1 MQFIEDIKHRFG
13 RWVFQREL
21 KSNKRTK
28 AVSNLENAKS
38 IGILYEATDAVQ
50 IKKIEPFVKY
60 FFELKKDV
68 KALGYVNKK
77 KLDNHHIPKLNYD
90 FFYLKDLNWYYKP
103 QNYIISNFVKKEYD
117 ILINLS
123 DSNCI
128 PIKYLVASS
137 LAHFKIGQFEDGFEI
152 YDLMIKLDKEKSKE
166 RLMEEIKHYLN
177 LINKKNASAKRNRN
191 CTSYTIQ

>member
-1 MQFIEDIKHRFG
+1 MQFLENFKHKIG
-13 RWVFQREL
+13 RWVFHRDL
-21 KSNKRTK
+21 RTNKRLK
-28 AVSNLENAKS
+28 EVSNLEESKS
-38 IGILYEATDAVQ
+38 IGILYEATNSEQ

-77 KLDNHHIPKLNYD
+77 KLDDCHIPKLNYD

-103 QNYIISNFVKKEYD
+103 QNYIIDNFVKKEYD

-128 PIKYLVASS
+128 PIKYLVANS
-137 LAHFKIGQFEDGFEI
+137 LAHFKIGQFEEGYEI
-152 YDLMIKLDKEKSKE
+152 YDLMIKLDKEKGKE

-177 LINKKNASAKRNRN
+177 LINK
-191 CTSYTIQ
+191 

>member
-1 MQFIEDIKHRFG
+1 MQFIEDIKHKFG
-13 RWVFQREL
+13 RWVFQKEL

-28 AVSNLENAKS
+28 AISNLEDAKS
-38 IGILYEATDAVQ
+38 IGILYEATDAAQ

-103 QNYIISNFVKKEYD
+103 QNYIINNFVKKEYD

-152 YDLMIKLDKEKSKE
+152 YDLMIKLDKDKGKE

-177 LINKKNASAKRNRN
+177 LINK
-191 CTSYTIQ
+191 

>member
-21 KSNKRTK
+21 NSNKRTK

>member
-1 MQFIEDIKHRFG
+1 MQFIEDIKHKFG
-13 RWVFQREL
+13 RWVFQKEL

-28 AVSNLENAKS
+28 AISNLEDAKS
-38 IGILYEATDAVQ
+38 IGILFEATDAAQ

-103 QNYIISNFVKKEYD
+103 QIISSTIFVKKEYD

-152 YDLMIKLDKEKSKE
+152 YDLMIKLDKDKGKRALNGRNKILFEFDKQ
-166 RLMEEIKHYLN
+166 IK
-177 LINKKNASAKRNRN
+177 
-191 CTSYTIQ
+191 

>member
-1 MQFIEDIKHRFG
+1 MQFIENIKHKFG
-13 RWVFQREL
+13 KWVFQKEL
-21 KSNKRTK
+21 KSNQRRK
-28 AVSNLENAKS
+28 AVSNLEKAKS
-38 IGILYEATDAVQ
+38 IGILYEATDADQ
-50 IKKIEPFVKY
+50 IKKVEPFVKY
-60 FFELKKDV
+60 FFDLKKDV

-77 KLDNHHIPKLNYD
+77 TLDNFHVPKLNYD

-103 QNYIISNFVKKEYD
+103 QNYIIDNFVKKEYD

-137 LAHFKIGQFEDGFEI
+137 LAHFKIGQFEEGFEI
-152 YDLMIKLDKEKSKE
+152 YDLMIKLDKDKGKE

-177 LINKKNASAKRNRN
+177 LINK
-191 CTSYTIQ
+191 

>member
-1 MQFIEDIKHRFG
+1 MQFIEDIKHKFG
-13 RWVFQREL
+13 RWVFQKEL

-38 IGILYEATDAVQ
+38 IGILYEATNANQV
-50 IKKIEPFVKY
+50 KKIEPFVKY

-77 KLDNHHIPKLNYD
+77 RLDNCHIPKLNYD

-103 QNYIISNFVKKEYD
+103 QNYIINNFVKKEYD

-137 LAHFKIGQFEDGFEI
+137 LAHFKIGRFEEGYEI
-152 YDLMIKLDKEKSKE
+152 YDLMIKLGKEKREE

-177 LINKKNASAKRNRN
+177 LINK
-191 CTSYTIQ
+191 

>member
-13 RWVFQREL
+13 RWVFQKEL

-38 IGILYEATDAVQ
+38 IGILYEATDAAQ

-103 QNYIISNFVKKEYD
+103 QNYIINNFVKKEYD

-177 LINKKNASAKRNRN
+177 LINK
-191 CTSYTIQ
+191 